1 MKTEDQAQGN
11 NRDRVTET
19 AGRTQTV
26 GVTGETH
33 QGNIPAGKTQGGLLQ
48 DKRRTN
54 KTTVQTLTNVTVV

>member
-11 NRDRVTET
+11 NRDKLTET

-33 QGNIPAGKTQGGLLQ
+33 QGGQTIYLQGKHREGCFRIKEEPTKPQRKL
-48 DKRRTN
+48 
-54 KTTVQTLTNVTVV
+54 